1 MRYINDIISDT
12 SNYTKSQK
20 DILLYAVN
28 RQWGTPVF
36 KIDNFVGGSQF
47 TPFGKLRQLLLELG
61 SRETLITEQEL
72 KLERV
77 KLEIE
82 LEKELIDSTSSP
94 AQKKIHELNILE
106 KERTYNQN
114 KVYLTM
120 TYDERDKYMMLIERF
135 NESEEGKLPDGRLV
149 MDIIGNHEE
158 EERLEAELWAV
169 RLGAQAGY
177 DLMFYGRVNNGNM
190 EAIDQLPTEI
200 RKLAIENAVEKAIV
214 TNQTILDLENQVKE
228 RLQIENSVT
237 EDWTQLD

>member
-1 MRYINDIISDT
+1 MRYINDIISDV

-47 TPFGKLRQLLLELG
+47 TPFGKIRQLVLELG
-61 SRETLITEQEL
+61 SRETLISEQEL
-72 KLERV
+72 KLERT

-82 LEKELIDSTSSP
+82 LEKELLEATNSP
-94 AQKKIHELNILE
+94 AQKKIHQLNILE

-135 NESEEGKLPDGRLV
+135 NESEEGKLPDGRLI
-149 MDIIGNHEE
+149 MDILGDHDQ
-158 EERLEAELWAV
+158 EERLEAEMWAV

-190 EAIDQLPTEI
+190 EAIDQLPPDI

-214 TNQTILDLENQVKE
+214 TNNNILQLEKEVKQ
-228 RLQIENSVT
+228 RLEIENSVT
-237 EDWTQLD
+237 EDWTELP

>member
-1 MRYINDIISDT
+1 
-12 SNYTKSQK
+12 
-20 DILLYAVN
+20 
-28 RQWGTPVF
+28 
-36 KIDNFVGGSQF
+36 
-47 TPFGKLRQLLLELG
+47 
-61 SRETLITEQEL
+61 
-72 KLERV
+72 
-77 KLEIE
+77 
-82 LEKELIDSTSSP
+82 
-94 AQKKIHELNILE
+94 
-106 KERTYNQN
+106 
-114 KVYLTM
+114 
-120 TYDERDKYMMLIERF
+120 
-135 NESEEGKLPDGRLV
+135 

-214 TNQTILDLENQVKE
+214 TNQTIVDLENQVKE